1 MQTDAVFS
9 LENQFSKISSMVVVT
24 SYLIF
29 KIWLFCQK
37 IITINLLFFYQSG
50 SNSYTMFKL
59 HLSTYVQVLYLFPLR
74 KLLSWKL
81 RVQGSI
87 RNNKK
92 YILIHSSTYTGF
104 IFNIFSHENHYLGNC
119 VFPFK

>member
-74 KLLSWKL
+74 KLSWKL